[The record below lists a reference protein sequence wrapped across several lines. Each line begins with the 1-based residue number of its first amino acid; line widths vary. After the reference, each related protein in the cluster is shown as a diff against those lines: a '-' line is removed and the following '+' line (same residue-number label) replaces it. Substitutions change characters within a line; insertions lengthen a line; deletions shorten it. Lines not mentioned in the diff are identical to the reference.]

1 MNGHRNQFHLV
12 ASILAAFLLA
22 WGCSSSS
29 PYPQMD
35 AEEVFAEAEA
45 LYEAEE
51 WSDAVEALEHFTGRF
66 PIHEKQADA
75 RWMLANAYFERGDY
89 IQAATEF
96 DGFAVSHREDPR
108 APEAALM
115 TCRSYAGLAPIPQR
129 DQEYTERARDRCDFV
144 ARDYPGTDVA
154 ERALEVRDEMLE
166 ILAEKDF
173 VAGEQYKDLGAY
185 DSAIIYFEEVVENY
199 PETSWAPRALL
210 AKYESYRE
218 IGYEREAQ
226 ETRERLLAE
235 FPDSAEAERIQETVD
250 G

>member
-96 DGFAVSHREDPR
+96 DGFAVITSH
-108 APEAALM
+108 
-115 TCRSYAGLAPIPQR
+115 
-129 DQEYTERARDRCDFV
+129 DRWFLDRV
-144 ARDYPGTDVA
+144 ATH
-154 ERALEVRDEMLE
+154 
-166 ILAEKDF
+166 ILAFEGDSQVTWFPGGYSEYEEDYKQRK
-173 VAGEQYKDLGAY
+173 GEDALQPHRIKYKPL
-185 DSAIIYFEEVVENY
+185 
-199 PETSWAPRALL
+199 TRRA
-210 AKYESYRE
+210 S
-218 IGYEREAQ
+218 
-226 ETRERLLAE
+226 
-235 FPDSAEAERIQETVD
+235 
-250 G
+250 